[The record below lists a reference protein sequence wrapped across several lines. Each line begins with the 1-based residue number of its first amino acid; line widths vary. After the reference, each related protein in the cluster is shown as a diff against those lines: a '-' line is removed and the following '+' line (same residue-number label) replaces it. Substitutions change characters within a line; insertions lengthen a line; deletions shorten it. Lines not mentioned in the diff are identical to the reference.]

1 MTNKLI
7 VTRFPHG
14 AAGKFLSTVFQTS
27 DHVDHWSSV
36 VQHQKSIKQYVKETT
51 LAYCHRSFPADFT
64 LHMLN
69 EPMVPYCTDLYS
81 STFDRGYDVTAEQY
95 WQQPDVRLQECQRQ
109 NRYANIIFNKPK
121 LPVFCN
127 NAKVFTVLLTT
138 EQEQN
143 WVYRALWSK
152 HFIET
157 DNEII
162 YSPNSPDYCHLS
174 TFPKLVH
181 YKPKYRFELSERE
194 ELYNREVVN
203 NRTILNYKEP
213 HDSFNDNVNN
223 IFFNISD
230 LFDVETFISV
240 MENVFTEWGLGILD
254 RELVSAMH
262 QLWWSRQHEP

>member
-1 MTNKLI
+1 MQKII

-14 AAGKFLSTVFQTS
+14 AAGKFLSTVLQTS
-27 DHVDHWSSV
+27 EHVDHWSSL
-36 VQHQKSIKQYVKETT
+36 VQHQKTIKKYVKETT
-51 LAYCHRSFPADFT
+51 LAYCHRAFPGNHT

-81 STFDRGYDVTAEQY
+81 ITFDRGHDVTAEQY
-95 WQQPDVRLQECQRQ
+95 WQQPDIRLQECQEQ
-109 NRYANIIFNKPK
+109 NRYANLIFNKPN
-121 LPVFCN
+121 LPLFCN
-127 NAKVFTVLLTT
+127 DAKVLTVLLTT

-162 YSPNSPDYCHLS
+162 YAPSSPDHCHLS

-181 YKPKYRFELSERE
+181 YKPKYRFDLSERK

-203 NRTILNYKEP
+203 NQTILNYKEP
-213 HDSFNDNVNN
+213 HDLFNNNVNN

-230 LFDVETFISV
+230 LFDVELFISA
-240 MENVFTEWGLGILD
+240 MEKVFNKFELGMLD
-254 RELVSAMH
+254 CDLVSSMY
-262 QLWWSRQHEP
+262 QLWWSRQHAN